1 MSLWL
6 YISGEF
12 LGEIPV
18 TKNRRICYNELMSN
32 RAVLVASLLA
42 TAIILIMLNFTTPAG
57 LGPLG
62 ILLFF
67 VLVYIVMY
75 GVAMLVLK
83 MFRKA
88 LGRKGFSR
96 KSYLY
101 TAVLAFAPIMLLL
114 AQSLGSLTWFTLIL
128 VVLFEFLGCFLVYK
142 RV

>member
-1 MSLWL
+1 MFGG
-6 YISGEF
+6 I
-12 LGEIPV
+12 LGGN
-18 TKNRRICYNELMSN
+18 TSYKNRRICYNELMSN
-32 RAVLVASLLA
+32 RVVLVASLMA

-57 LGPLG
+57 IGPLG

-67 VLVYIVMY
+67 VLTYIVLY
-75 GVAMLVLK
+75 GVAMLILK

-114 AQSLGSLTWFTLIL
+114 AQSLGSLTWFTLVL
-128 VVLFEFLGCFLVYK
+128 VILFEFLGGFLVYK

>member
-6 YISGEF
+6 YKTRKI
-12 LGEIPV
+12 LGDYQYQKIAEYAII
-18 TKNRRICYNELMSN
+18 KLMSN
-32 RAVLVASLLA
+32 RAVLVASLMA
-42 TAIILIMLNFTTPAG
+42 TAIILIMLNFTTPADI
-57 LGPLG
+57 GPLG

-67 VLVYIVMY
+67 VLFYVVMY

-88 LGRKGFSR
+88 LGRKGFSH

-114 AQSLGSLTWFTLIL
+114 AQSLGSLTWFTL
-128 VVLFEFLGCFLVYK
+128 VLTIAFEFLGCFLVYK
-142 RV
+142 RI

>member
-1 MSLWL
+1 
-6 YISGEF
+6 
-12 LGEIPV
+12 
-18 TKNRRICYNELMSN
+18 MSN
-32 RAVLVASLLA
+32 RVVLVASLMA
-42 TAIILIMLNFTTPAG
+42 TVIILVMLNFTTPTE
-57 LGPLG
+57 LGPWG

-67 VLVYIVMY
+67 VLFYVVMY

-88 LGRKGFSR
+88 LGKKGFSR

-114 AQSLGSLTWFTLIL
+114 AQSLGSLTWFTLVL
-128 VVLFEFLGCFLVYK
+128 VMLFEFLGCFLVYK